1 MFYQLSNAVD
11 NFFSLQNQI
20 AACATP
26 VRRKRPAARKQYYPC
41 ANLFRDGDGAVLTA
55 EIPGMAKEDIKM
67 EVKERT
73 VRIAGKRK
81 VEYPKDA
88 QLHRL
93 ERGDMDF
100 DRSFK
105 LDYLVDTD
113 KIEAEYKDGILRVAL
128 PRADR
133 DKPKKIEIN

>member
-1 MFYQLSNAVD
+1 MFYGLSNAAD

-20 AACATP
+20 AACTAP
-26 VRRKRPAARKQYYPC
+26 GRSGRPAARKQCYPC

-133 DKPKKIEIN
+133 DKPKKIEVN